1 MSRCSVSPEGHPLPA
16 AHPNKAAL
24 QLVMPVLCSPSCG
37 QMCLAVAG
45 PPQKGVYSLL
55 GSLVQYL
62 GARKLLHLQPDL
74 VGQLLAAMQ
83 RSTLG
88 SVVPNLLHKLLEQL
102 RRELL
107 AATGAL
113 SP

>member
-1 MSRCSVSPEGHPLPA
+1 MPISSPAMCLPA
-16 AHPNKAAL
+16 
-24 QLVMPVLCSPSCG
+24 
-37 QMCLAVAG
+37 AG
-45 PPQKGVYSLL
+45 PPQKGVISLL
-55 GSLVQYL
+55 GSLVQYT

-74 VGQLLAAMQ
+74 FGQLLAAME

-102 RRELL
+102 RREVL

-113 SP
+113 FPRAELNRVLQWI